1 MQGSAYSG
9 KFINTQTYL
18 DPNINT
24 IPAPVGGPEVAVEG
38 NASPDRAF
46 EAVQDAVHELQAR
59 LERGEDAESAVG
71 ATVSGAAE
79 RLAPFEVRPS
89 AAEVT
94 ALLYLVDLATRY
106 LADRQA
112 ESGARLGVLG
122 TWLLPVLIKR
132 IGEL

>member
-1 MQGSAYSG
+1 MA
-9 KFINTQTYL
+9 
-18 DPNINT
+18 
-24 IPAPVGGPEVAVEG
+24 AVA
-38 NASPDRAF
+38 
-46 EAVQDAVHELQAR
+46 DAVLLWDWERSARDVPLGFDAVHHELQAR

-71 ATVSGAAE
+71 ATVARAAE

-112 ESGARLGVLG
+112 EPGARLGRPRTL
-122 TWLLPVLIKR
+122 LLPVLFNR
-132 IGEL
+132 IGGPCTHSRRY